1 MNPLITMDKRPGEV
15 QDREYWTRIRDWEVK
30 RNVFINPYD
39 KTEFYLNESY
49 YKEYSNFINKR
60 GK

>member
-1 MNPLITMDKRPGEV
+1 MKYKIAMDKRPGEV

-39 KTEFYLNESY
+39 GTEFYLDESY

-60 GK
+60 G